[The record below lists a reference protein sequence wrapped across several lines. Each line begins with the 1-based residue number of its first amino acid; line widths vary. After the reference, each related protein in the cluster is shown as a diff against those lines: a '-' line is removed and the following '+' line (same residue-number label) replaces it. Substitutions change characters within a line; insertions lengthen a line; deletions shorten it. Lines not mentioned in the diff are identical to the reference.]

1 MQTINLE
8 YLNPEKGSKILDLG
22 CGQGRHCFG
31 AYMHADV
38 DVFGFDMNHEDVL
51 KAQKN
56 FKDFDESSNYKS
68 CSFGV
73 TDGRKLPFDNNSFD
87 YVICSEVLE
96 HIIDCLLYT
105 SPSPRDVH
113 LSRMPSS
120 A

>member
-1 MQTINLE
+1 MQTINIE

-31 AYMHADV
+31 AYMHADA
-38 DVFGFDMNHEDVL
+38 DVFGFDMNLVDVF

-56 FKDFDESSNYKS
+56 FEEFDESSSKKS

-73 TDGRKLPFDNNSFD
+73 TDGRKLPFNNNFFD

-96 HIIDCLLYT
+96 HIIDFE
-105 SPSPRDVH
+105 SVIEE
-113 LSRMPSS
+113 LSLIHI
-120 A
+120 

>member
-38 DVFGFDMNHEDVL
+38 DVFGFDMSHVDVL

-56 FKDFDESSNYKS
+56 FEEF
-68 CSFGV
+68 
-73 TDGRKLPFDNNSFD
+73 P
-87 YVICSEVLE
+87 VISQRIVC
-96 HIIDCLLYT
+96 
-105 SPSPRDVH
+105 
-113 LSRMPSS
+113 
-120 A
+120 

>member
-31 AYMHADV
+31 AYMYADV
-38 DVFGFDMNHEDVL
+38 DVFGFDMNLVDVL

-56 FKDFDESSNYKS
+56 FEEFDESTSNKS

-73 TDGRKLPFDNNSFD
+73 TDGRKLPFNTVS
-87 YVICSEVLE
+87 
-96 HIIDCLLYT
+96 YT
-105 SPSPRDVH
+105 H
-113 LSRMPSS
+113 LTLPTNDQV
-120 A
+120 

>member
-1 MQTINLE
+1 MQTINID

-51 KAQKN
+51 KAQKTSRTLMN
-56 FKDFDESSNYKS
+56 
-68 CSFGV
+68 
-73 TDGRKLPFDNNSFD
+73 RL
-87 YVICSEVLE
+87 IIRAVL
-96 HIIDCLLYT
+96 L
-105 SPSPRDVH
+105 
-113 LSRMPSS
+113 